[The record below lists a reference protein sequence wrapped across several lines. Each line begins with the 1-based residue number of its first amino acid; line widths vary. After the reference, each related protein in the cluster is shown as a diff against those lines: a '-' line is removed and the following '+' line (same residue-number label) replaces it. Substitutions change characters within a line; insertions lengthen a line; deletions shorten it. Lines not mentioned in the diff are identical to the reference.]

1 MKPQELT
8 LESDVFNGLRI
19 SMNEAI
25 RIVMKSLIEKDL
37 YHGSVT
43 AKIDIML
50 KEETDEN
57 TGERC
62 LMPAFFPEVS
72 FEIKNKDKIKCVP
85 EAGMYLKKGP
95 MGQLIIGTNQ
105 ITMDELI
112 AEQEGA

>member
-19 SMNEAI
+19 NMNEAI
-25 RIVMKSLIEKDL
+25 RIVMKSLISKKL

-50 KEETDEN
+50 TEETDEN
-57 TGERC
+57 TGECC

-72 FEIKNKDKIKCVP
+72 FEIKNKDKIKCNP
-85 EAGMYLKKGP
+85 ETGMYLKKGP